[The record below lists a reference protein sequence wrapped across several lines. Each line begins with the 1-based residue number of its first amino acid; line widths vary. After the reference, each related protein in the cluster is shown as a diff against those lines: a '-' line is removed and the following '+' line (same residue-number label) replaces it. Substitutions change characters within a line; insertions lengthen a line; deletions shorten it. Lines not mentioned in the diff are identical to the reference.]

1 MEGGN
6 TLRKLLYIGI
16 LVIVMFFSTAEAR
29 ANTVDDSFEKATSV
43 EEAGVMDLD
52 IIKITA
58 GITKKHEVTFDKFR
72 NISGEAEEGML
83 ITFIVY
89 QDDLEDASKLYT
101 QVVGTSRLFSQ
112 LIELKEGNNYIIII
126 AQQEDD
132 KKAFKFRIDCK
143 DNAIKKK
150 LEDIKIDNI
159 LTDTGVSQRS
169 SLEIL
174 VK

>member
-58 GITKKHEVTFDKFR
+58 GITKNMKLHLINLGTF
-72 NISGEAEEGML
+72 
-83 ITFIVY
+83 
-89 QDDLEDASKLYT
+89 
-101 QVVGTSRLFSQ
+101 
-112 LIELKEGNNYIIII
+112 
-126 AQQEDD
+126 
-132 KKAFKFRIDCK
+132 
-143 DNAIKKK
+143 
-150 LEDIKIDNI
+150 
-159 LTDTGVSQRS
+159 
-169 SLEIL
+169 L
-174 VK
+174 VKQKKGCLLLLLFTKMI